1 MKPIIKDDK
10 YYRAKERLS
19 LIKKFYVSLSMFILF
34 AIFLAWL
41 NYYIDGWRHP
51 WFLWAV
57 GGWGLGL
64 IFQGAKAFNWNPILG
79 KNWEARKMKEF
90 MEENEN
96 EPTVKF

>member
-1 MKPIIKDDK
+1 METFRKDDK
-10 YYRAKERLS
+10 YYRAKERLT
-19 LIKKFYVSLSMFILF
+19 LIKKFYMSLTFFIIF
-34 AIFLAWL
+34 AIFIASL
-41 NYYIDGWRHP
+41 NYYVDQWRHP

-64 IFQGAKAFNWNPILG
+64 FFQGAKAFKWNPIMG

-90 MEENEN
+90 MEENDN